1 MKNIHKKIRVAVL
14 FGGKSAEHEVSI
26 QSAKNVVNS
35 LDKNK
40 YEPVLIGIDKKGIWH
55 QLNERYLLESTF
67 AHQKSVQDGKEVS
80 VVVKG
85 GNSMMLHSSVE
96 SFENIAVV
104 FPVLHGPFGEDG
116 TVQGALQLMNVP
128 FVGPGVLGSAVGMD
142 KDVSKRLLR
151 DAGIPTAKFLV
162 FHKEDS
168 LNFSSITKE
177 LGLPLFIKPA
187 NLGSSIGVS
196 KVQNKSEFISAIR
209 KAFEYDTK
217 ILIEEYI
224 DGREIEISVLG
235 NEDLIIS
242 LPGEIIATHEF
253 YDYEAKYLDEN
264 GATLAIPAKM
274 SQEKMTEMQEL
285 ARKTFQTLCLEG
297 MARIDCFFTK
307 EGGFY
312 VNEVNTI
319 PGFTNISMYPKL
331 WEASG
336 IAYPELVD
344 RLIQLAIE
352 RHERQQKL
360 RSSR

>member
-151 DAGIPTAKFLV
+151 DAG
-162 FHKEDS
+162 
-168 LNFSSITKE
+168 
-177 LGLPLFIKPA
+177 
-187 NLGSSIGVS
+187 
-196 KVQNKSEFISAIR
+196 
-209 KAFEYDTK
+209 
-217 ILIEEYI
+217 
-224 DGREIEISVLG
+224 
-235 NEDLIIS
+235 
-242 LPGEIIATHEF
+242 
-253 YDYEAKYLDEN
+253 
-264 GATLAIPAKM
+264 
-274 SQEKMTEMQEL
+274 
-285 ARKTFQTLCLEG
+285 
-297 MARIDCFFTK
+297 
-307 EGGFY
+307 
-312 VNEVNTI
+312 
-319 PGFTNISMYPKL
+319 
-331 WEASG
+331 
-336 IAYPELVD
+336 
-344 RLIQLAIE
+344 
-352 RHERQQKL
+352 
-360 RSSR
+360 